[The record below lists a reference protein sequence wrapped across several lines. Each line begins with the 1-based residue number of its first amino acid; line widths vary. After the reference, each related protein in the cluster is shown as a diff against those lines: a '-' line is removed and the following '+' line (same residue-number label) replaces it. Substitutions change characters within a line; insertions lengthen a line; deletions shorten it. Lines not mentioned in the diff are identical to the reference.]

1 MIPYSVLSPLAEE
14 SSAHVTIS
22 KTLFR
27 FLISEYLKSLP
38 FDEKAY
44 LETNPDVD
52 AAVHRGEL
60 KSGEEHFLY
69 TGFFEGRETGS
80 TEFDEKWYLKNNPDV
95 VASVRRGDWTTG
107 KEHWLAMGRAELR
120 APSRALVPL
129 YDTWRQFLL
138 NNKYK

>member
-1 MIPYSVLSPLAEE
+1 MIPYSVLSPLAQDNG
-14 SSAHVTIS
+14 ANVIIS

-60 KSGEEHFLY
+60 QSGAEHFFY
-69 TGFFEGRETGS
+69 TGFFEGRETGGN
-80 TEFDEKWYLKNNPDV
+80 EFDEKWYLKNNPDV

-107 KEHWLAMGRAELR
+107 REHWLAVGRTELR
-120 APSRALVPL
+120 APCRALVPL

-138 NNKYK
+138 SNSHN